1 MILDGM
7 DWGYIVGLEI
17 MIKKKKENKIKCF
30 KLRANVQDLNIPEAH
45 SVLDTGY
52 TDWYFQSV

>member
-17 MIKKKKENKIKCF
+17 MIKEKKNKIKCF
-30 KLRANVQDLNIPEAH
+30 KLRENVQDLNISEAH
-45 SVLDTGY
+45 SVFDTGY
-52 TDWYFQSV
+52 IDWYFQSV